1 MIWKWLSAFP
11 KGSLKEDI
19 TAQTGGRLHQSRFHT
34 ARYLSSLLYCLH
46 HDNFTSLTITWLSMQ
61 TSTHSPITDSESP
74 TVQLAQS
81 SKQRIRRWRD
91 TVLALEGHQ
100 KRIDGCMRKQGSV
113 EAPPFSASTSL
124 PLQPFPCILPI
135 RISPAIRRAHIRDI
149 ETTSGLLRPWHLNR
163 PYLSLSLTYSPT
175 SCWRLFSPLY
185 FSWLSWILLVLLLI
199 FTLGLILLIHPFWA
213 VEFLYSSNLCR
224 LCQANSC
231 PWVSFLFAFSTH
243 VQWSLGWRR
252 KSWKCIGWDCSKPIL
267 CGLRLALA
275 TVLLF
280 FYLYFLSWFCRH
292 FLHLSRSPYHSCILH
307 SAHEL
312 ICYVLYSIQKTQLNF
327 LIPSPPGHCTL

>member
-1 MIWKWLSAFP
+1 MGVWGSKAVWRLLLSAPPRPFHYSHSRVYSQFASHQQSEEP
-11 KGSLKEDI
+11 IFVTSKPHLASLDPNI
-19 TAQTGGRLHQSRFHT
+19 L
-34 ARYLSSLLYCLH
+34 
-46 HDNFTSLTITWLSMQ
+46 I
-61 TSTHSPITDSESP
+61 
-74 TVQLAQS
+74 
-81 SKQRIRRWRD
+81 
-91 TVLALEGHQ
+91 GH
-100 KRIDGCMRKQGSV
+100 I
-113 EAPPFSASTSL
+113 
-124 PLQPFPCILPI
+124 
-135 RISPAIRRAHIRDI
+135 
-149 ETTSGLLRPWHLNR
+149 
-163 PYLSLSLTYSPT
+163 SLSLTYSPT